1 MLTECLQLFNFDLY
15 KWFEGYR
22 ITLWVTF
29 WWNIEYFSFFSPHA
43 GVDPGFFLG
52 GGALVS
58 CSTSTPINRIVFFW
72 RIPVVLENRR
82 SSLEG
87 GGAHP
92 LHPPPRSAPDM
103 WVELVV
109 GFLLCSWIFFSGYS
123 SFPLSSKTKIFKSNL
138 TRNQVDEEP
147 LSGCVTSKSSFIYLF
162 YLTKK
167 TFCGKKA
174 QLAVYQWSSL
184 ACLLAS
190 SLTSRSSPNW
200 RGCVHR
206 LGYHW

>member
-29 WWNIEYFSFFSPHA
+29 WWNIEYFSFFSPHV
-43 GVDPGFFLG
+43 GWVGCWFPPLLLELFLWILQFSPLLKNQDFQIQFDQESG
-52 GGALVS
+52 
-58 CSTSTPINRIVFFW
+58 RW
-72 RIPVVLENRR
+72 RTTI
-82 SSLEG
+82 
-87 GGAHP
+87 
-92 LHPPPRSAPDM
+92 
-103 WVELVV
+103 
-109 GFLLCSWIFFSGYS
+109 
-123 SFPLSSKTKIFKSNL
+123 
-138 TRNQVDEEP
+138 
-147 LSGCVTSKSSFIYLF
+147 SGCATSKSSFTYLF

-167 TFCGKKA
+167 AFWGKKA

-190 SLTSRSSPNW
+190 SLTSHSSPKW
-200 RGCVHR
+200 RACVHR

>member
-29 WWNIEYFSFFSPHA
+29 WWNIEYFFFFSTHVGWVGCWFP
-43 GVDPGFFLG
+43 
-52 GGALVS
+52 
-58 CSTSTPINRIVFFW
+58 
-72 RIPVVLENRR
+72 
-82 SSLEG
+82 
-87 GGAHP
+87 P
-92 LHPPPRSAPDM
+92 L
-103 WVELVV
+103 
-109 GFLLCSWIFFSGYS
+109 LLTWSFFSGYS
-123 SFPLSSKTKIFKSNL
+123 SFPPSSKTKIFKSNL

-190 SLTSRSSPNW
+190 SLTSRSSPKW
-200 RGCVHR
+200 RACVHR